1 MTHQALTD
9 FTIGEVCKAHKLC
22 DLIARLFF
30 KYLFICSN
38 ENFKNIFFT
47 MWKKRK
53 GKSRSLQKV
62 FDNRQLNI
70 KHCYKVFCISTP
82 LSYTF
87 HFDTFTTE
95 WRCNIM
101 DNFQSWLTWKQ
112 QYEYAELFT
121 VWHSFVQDGSK
132 KCSPPYSCIE
142 GYQWKYISGCLHP
155 HLMLLWK

>member
-1 MTHQALTD
+1 
-9 FTIGEVCKAHKLC
+9 
-22 DLIARLFF
+22 
-30 KYLFICSN
+30 
-38 ENFKNIFFT
+38 

-142 GYQWKYISGCLHP
+142 EYQWKYVFGCWPRPLIIYVTVAKCGEKRHSTEVAFA
-155 HLMLLWK
+155 LLTQQPRVRFPAFPWFFSMEFSWCRWD